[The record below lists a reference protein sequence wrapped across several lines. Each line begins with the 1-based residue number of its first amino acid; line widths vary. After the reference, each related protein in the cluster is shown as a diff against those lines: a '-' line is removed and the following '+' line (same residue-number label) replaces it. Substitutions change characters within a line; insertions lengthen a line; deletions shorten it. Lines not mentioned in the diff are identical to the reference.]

1 MLATI
6 PTTPITAI
14 PETNPVERTPLPMK
28 NDRSKQLFDE
38 ANKTLVGGVNSPVR
52 AFNGVGGSP
61 FFVQSGKGPTITDVD
76 GNTLIDYVLS
86 WGPLVLGH
94 ANAEIEAAV
103 SKALSQGASFG
114 IPTEAEIRL
123 AEKLVAMVPCLEK
136 VRLVNSGTE
145 ATMSAIRLARGY
157 TGRDLV
163 VKIEGCYHGHVDSLL
178 VKAGSG
184 LTTLGVPTS
193 PGIPEG
199 IAATTLT
206 VPYNDL
212 ASVEA
217 VFAAHSDKIACII
230 VEPVAGNMGV
240 IPPEKNYLAGL
251 QKITQSNGALL
262 IFDEVMTGFR
272 VALGGAQERYGITP
286 DLCTLGK
293 VIGGGLP
300 VGAYGG
306 SAKIMDHLSPVGPVY
321 QAGTLS
327 GNPLATAA
335 GLAALN
341 SLSAPGVFESIENK
355 LTDLG
360 AGLKSIAAAAGIP
373 IYQTQVGTMACM
385 FFHEGPVRNYADA
398 TASNTDR
405 YAKFF
410 WGMLDRGVYFAPS
423 QFEACFMS
431 AAHESAHLEK
441 TLDAAREVFATL

>member
-1 MLATI
+1 MNMAT
-6 PTTPITAI
+6 
-14 PETNPVERTPLPMK
+14 
-28 NDRSKQLFDE
+28 SKRLFDQ

-52 AFNGVGGSP
+52 AFNGVGGNP
-61 FFVQSGKGPTITDVD
+61 FFVQSGKGPVITDVD
-76 GNTLIDYVLS
+76 GNEFVDYVLS
-86 WGPLVLGH
+86 WGPLILGH
-94 ANAEIEAAV
+94 AAPVVEEAVKA
-103 SKALSQGASFG
+103 ALSRGASFG
-114 IPTEAEIRL
+114 IPTEAEIQL
-123 AEKLVAMVPCLEK
+123 AEMLVDMVPCLEK

-157 TGRDLV
+157 TGRDLI

-206 VPYNDL
+206 VPFNDL
-212 ASVEA
+212 AALEA
-217 VFAAHSDKIACII
+217 VFAAHGEQIAGVII
-230 VEPVAGNMGV
+230 EPVAGNMGV
-240 IPPEKNYLAGL
+240 IPPEEGYLAGI
-251 QKITQSNGALL
+251 QKITKGHGALL

-306 SAKIMDHLSPVGPVY
+306 SAEIMDHLSPVGPVY

-335 GLAALN
+335 GLAALGA
-341 SLSAPGVFESIENK
+341 LSGSGVFDAIEEK
-355 LTDLG
+355 LSVLG
-360 AGLKSIAAAAGIP
+360 EGMAEIAKDTGIP
-373 IYQTQVGTMACM
+373 IFQTQVGTMACM
-385 FFHEGPVRNYADA
+385 FFHDGPVRNYEEA
-398 TASNTDR
+398 TASDTER

-410 WGMLDRGVYFAPS
+410 WGMLERGVYFAPS

-431 AAHESAHLEK
+431 AAHEPEHLNK
-441 TLDAAREVFATL
+441 TLDAAREVFSTL